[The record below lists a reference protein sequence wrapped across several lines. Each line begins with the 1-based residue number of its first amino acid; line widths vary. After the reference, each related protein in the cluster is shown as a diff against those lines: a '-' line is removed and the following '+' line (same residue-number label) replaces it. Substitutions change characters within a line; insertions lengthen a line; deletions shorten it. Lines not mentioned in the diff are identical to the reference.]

1 MRIVERRNGL
11 VGLLVGLAL
20 FCVALPAS
28 AQDARLKLDHL
39 EKLSAK
45 AVEVNNVT
53 LDGDM
58 LQLAAKF
65 LDMDKDDPESGQA
78 KDLIKNL
85 KGIYVK
91 NFEFEQPNQ
100 RSEERRVGKECRSR
114 W

>member
-58 LQLAAKF
+58 LQLAAKL
-65 LDMDKDDPESGQA
+65 LDLDKHDPKAGQA
-78 KDLIKNL
+78 KKISKNL
-85 KGIYVK
+85 NGIYVK
-91 NFEFEQPNQ
+91 KFKLSQ
-100 RSEERRVGKECRSR
+100 RNEYACAYVEEVRIHD
-114 W
+114 